1 MSSSSP
7 SKTPLSGS
15 LFSALRRSSD
25 DLTGRKNLQLLIQL
39 RWIAMFGQFATILVV
54 NYGFDI
60 ELPVAQMLMVL
71 LGLLLL
77 NAVSLLRMRLP
88 KTIGNTELFL
98 SLLIDVATLTM
109 LLALSGGASNPFVF
123 LYLLQVI
130 LGAVLLEVWSTWV
143 ILVTTT
149 LCFSWLAWYG
159 HPLPMPLDHS
169 EGLFSLYIEGM
180 FICFVLNGVLLV
192 VFINRITRNRRQRD
206 EHLAQ
211 LRQRAAEEE
220 HIVRMGLLASGA
232 AHELG
237 TPLATLSV
245 ILGDWR
251 HMEPFKSDDDLAQ
264 EIAEMQTQVLRCKS
278 IVSGILLSAGE
289 ARGESSEG
297 TTVRAFLDDLV
308 DEWRETRPVKDFF
321 YSNEFGEDLSIV
333 SDSALRQSIHNVLDN
348 ALEASPNWVRL
359 SVYREGETLLV
370 SVADRGAGFAQE
382 MLDNLGRPYH
392 SSKGRPG
399 SGLGLFLVMNVLRT
413 LGGNLKASNL
423 VQGGALVTLSL
434 PLSVVALKQQKGG
447 ANGD

>member
-7 SKTPLSGS
+7 SKASQSGS

-54 NYGFDI
+54 NYGFGI
-60 ELPVAQMLMVL
+60 KLPVSQMLVVL
-71 LGLLLL
+71 FGLLLL
-77 NAVSLLRMRLP
+77 NAVSVLRLRLAKP
-88 KTIGNTELFL
+88 VGNTELFL

-109 LLALSGGASNPFVF
+109 LLALSGGATNPFVF

-143 ILVTTT
+143 ILITTT
-149 LCFSWLAWYG
+149 LCFGWLAWYG

-180 FICFVLNGVLLV
+180 MICFVLNGGLLV
-192 VFINRITRNRRQRD
+192 IFINRITRNRRQRD
-206 EHLAQ
+206 EHLAE

-245 ILGDWR
+245 ILGDWK
-251 HMEPFKSDDDLAQ
+251 HMEPFKTDGDMAQ

-289 ARGESSEG
+289 ARGESSEE
-297 TTVRAFLDDLV
+297 TTVREFLDDLV
-308 DEWRETRPVKDFF
+308 DEWRETRPVKDFA
-321 YSNEFGEDLSIV
+321 YRNDFGEDLSIV

-348 ALEASPNWVRL
+348 ALEASPHWVRL
-359 SVYREGETLLV
+359 AVHREEETLLV
-370 SVADRGAGFAQE
+370 SVTDRGPGFPQA
-382 MLDNLGRPYH
+382 MLDNLGRPT
-392 SSKGRPG
+392 SPARDGRAVV
-399 SGLGLFLVMNVLRT
+399 LGCFW
-413 LGGNLKASNL
+413 
-423 VQGGALVTLSL
+423 
-434 PLSVVALKQQKGG
+434 
-447 ANGD
+447 

>member
-7 SKTPLSGS
+7 SKASLSGS

-54 NYGFDI
+54 NYGFGI
-60 ELPVAQMLMVL
+60 KLPVSQMLVVL
-71 LGLLLL
+71 FGLLLL
-77 NAVSLLRMRLP
+77 NAVSVLRLRLP
-88 KTIGNTELFL
+88 KPIGNTELFL

-143 ILVTTT
+143 ILITTT
-149 LCFSWLAWYG
+149 LCFGWLAWYG

-180 FICFVLNGVLLV
+180 MICFVLNGGLLV
-192 VFINRITRNRRQRD
+192 IFINRITRNRRQRD
-206 EHLAQ
+206 EHLAE

-245 ILGDWR
+245 ILGDWK
-251 HMEPFKSDDDLAQ
+251 HMEPFKSDGDMAQ

-289 ARGESSEG
+289 ARGESSEE
-297 TTVRAFLDDLV
+297 TTVREFLDDLV
-308 DEWRETRPVKDFF
+308 DEWRETRPVKDFA
-321 YSNEFGEDLSIV
+321 YRNDFGEDLSIV
-333 SDSALRQSIHNVLDN
+333 SDSALCGIT
-348 ALEASPNWVRL
+348 
-359 SVYREGETLLV
+359 VY
-370 SVADRGAGFAQE
+370 
-382 MLDNLGRPYH
+382 H
-392 SSKGRPG
+392 
-399 SGLGLFLVMNVLRT
+399 
-413 LGGNLKASNL
+413 
-423 VQGGALVTLSL
+423 
-434 PLSVVALKQQKGG
+434 
-447 ANGD
+447 